1 MLIIHIY
8 QNTYFHKHHKLH
20 QFYRNFRSLQKSN
33 IDSPRSS
40 YKGLRKAEKIHRKLN
55 KRSIYFSF
63 SLEKKMAK
71 AVKNSGSSQTSVR
84 IDLIVLYLS
93 LSLVNIFLTSS
104 FGFSHARSLSLP
116 SLVKL
121 AKLQQEALC
130 PPGSISVIVNLGFRM
145 PGRGRCREEQR
156 WQPRVSKTVA

>member
-1 MLIIHIY
+1 MLIIHNY
-8 QNTYFHKHHKLH
+8 YNTYFHKHHKLH

-40 YKGLRKAEKIHRKLN
+40 YKGLRKAEKINRKLN

-84 IDLIVLYLS
+84 IDLIALYLS
-93 LSLVNIFLTSS
+93 LSLLSIFFLPRVSAS
-104 FGFSHARSLSLP
+104 RMHDPCPYSRSLSLP
-116 SLVKL
+116 NYSRK
-121 AKLQQEALC
+121 
-130 PPGSISVIVNLGFRM
+130 PSV
-145 PGRGRCREEQR
+145 PRGRFQ
-156 WQPRVSKTVA
+156 